1 MKLKL
6 IELAIKLIPK
16 MFSSKDNIADQLMTS
31 VQVVPVTIVSVFWIP
46 IIGRALAKM

>member
-31 VQVVPVTIVSVFWIP
+31 VQVVPVKIVSVFCIP
-46 IIGRALAKM
+46 IIGLALAKM

>member
-16 MFSSKDNIADQLMTS
+16 MFSSKDNNADQLMTS
-31 VQVVPVTIVSVFWIP
+31 VQVIPVTIISFFFIF
-46 IIGRALAKM
+46 IIGLALAKM